1 MLLEW
6 TIEAGEERATRR
18 LGRFLYSEV
27 GSYSRLYL
35 RTRMLG
41 GYCRVNGLIAGPG
54 KVLRPGDRVTLEVDA
69 DARTAMSPE
78 AMALEVLWEDPHLL
92 AVNKPAGLL
101 VHPSRM
107 VKSGTLL
114 NGVVHHCGPGVRP
127 GLPHRLDQ
135 ATSGVLTVTK
145 TQEALSGM
153 SQLFQRRQVEKR
165 YLALVEGHPEAGD
178 IEAPIGRRGGIEPP
192 WNVYE
197 EGKAARSRLWV
208 VERRDGEAL
217 VELEPVT
224 GRTNQLRIHC
234 AYVGHPIVGDRWYGG
249 RAAER
254 LMLHAWVQ
262 RFRHPVTG
270 EAVRIEAPP
279 PVPLRVRVGE
289 RP

>member
-6 TIEAGEERATRR
+6 TIGAGEERGKRR
-18 LGRFLYSEV
+18 LGRFLYAEV
-27 GSYSRLYL
+27 RSYSRLYL

-41 GYCRVNGLIAGPG
+41 GYCRVNDAIAGPG
-54 KVLRPGDRVTLEVDA
+54 AVLRPGDRVTLEVDA
-69 DARTAMSPE
+69 EARTAMSPE
-78 AMALEVLWEDPHLL
+78 AMELEVLLEDEHLV

-114 NGVVHHCGPGVRP
+114 NGVAHHCGLGVRP

-145 TQEALSGM
+145 TQAALSGM

-165 YLALVEGHPEAGD
+165 YLALVEGCPDGGE
-178 IEAPIGRRGGIEPP
+178 IEAPIGRRGGVEPP
-192 WNVYE
+192 WNVYP
-197 EGKAARSRLWV
+197 EGKEARSRLWV
-208 VERRDGEAL
+208 LERRDGEAL

-224 GRTNQLRIHC
+224 GRTNQLRIHS
-234 AYVGHPIVGDRWYGG
+234 AHVGHPIVGDTWYGG

-262 RFRHPVTG
+262 AFRHPVTG

-279 PVPLRVRVGE
+279 PAALRVRAEE